1 MSAEVQT
8 NAGELREQYALMGRS
23 LDSALQRGM
32 RRLVL
37 AVKREQV
44 KNLGGSGGPGD
55 YPVPIRSGNL
65 RLSAGSRV
73 AGPLLGFV
81 FNRATYARA
90 IHEGFQ
96 PYNNQNARQIR
107 ARRFLDRAAEAV
119 DSGEIIQRALREGLQ
134 L

>member
-1 MSAEVQT
+1 MVNVET
-8 NAGELREQYALMGRS
+8 NAGPLRDQYAIMGRS
-23 LDSALQRGM
+23 LDGALQKGM

-37 AVKREQV
+37 SVEREQV
-44 KNLGGSGGPGD
+44 RNLGGSGGSGD

-65 RLSAGSRV
+65 RRSAGSRV

-90 IHEGFQ
+90 IHEGFE
-96 PYNNQNARQIR
+96 PYNNPNARQVR

-119 DSGEIIQRALREGLQ
+119 DGGEIIQRALREGLA